1 MHDQTAAMIAALDKY
16 REDLRQAIDSVP
28 HARREEAP
36 AAGGWSVANVVEH
49 LGIVE
54 PRLMGRLGQLL
65 SESRAGLP
73 AFSASTPVFTDAL
86 VSRYLDRSRR
96 IETGE
101 ASRPISNLNAD
112 AAWSALE
119 SARVKTRAL
128 VLETD
133 GLSVESIT
141 FPHPVLGSMNV
152 YQWVGF
158 VAGHEGRHAL
168 QILEIGR
175 ILR

>member
-1 MHDQTAAMIAALDKY
+1 MHDQTAAMIAALDRY
-16 REDLRQAIDSVP
+16 REDLRQAVDSVP
-28 HARREEAP
+28 HARRGEAP
-36 AAGGWSVANVVEH
+36 AAGGWSVAGVIEH
-49 LGIVE
+49 LAIVE

-65 SESRAGLP
+65 SEARAGVP

-101 ASRPISNLNAD
+101 ASRPVANLSADNAW
-112 AAWSALE
+112 AALE
-119 SARVKTRAL
+119 SARAKTRAL

-141 FPHPVLGSMNV
+141 FPHPAFGPLNV

-168 QILEIGR
+168 QIREIGR
-175 ILR
+175 ILA